1 MPPPPE
7 NIVVVRFDSTSIGVS
22 WTKFTLVE
30 LKGLANYIVT
40 YNIII
45 SSRKR
50 QTELRGTKVVNWTEN
65 QVIISGLQRG
75 AEYDVTVRTST
86 AAGMSGI
93 TYNFMQ
99 LVVYAFQFAA
109 PVGPGGRI
117 SMTTPPL
124 QTAAGPASSSSDNTV
139 AIIGGVIAVV
149 IVLIIAATAVV
160 IAVLILRNRKAEF
173 KPNFRK

>member
-40 YNIII
+40 YNVIIG
-45 SSRKR
+45 SRKR

-93 TYNFMQ
+93 ANNFMQ
-99 LVVYAFQFAA
+99 LAVYAFQFAA

-117 SMTTPPL
+117 FMTTPPP
-124 QTAAGPASSSSDNTV
+124 QTAAGPASSSSDSTV
-139 AIIGGVIAVV
+139 AIIGGVIAV
-149 IVLIIAATAVV
+149 VLIIAATAVV

-173 KPNFRK
+173 KPNQK